1 MNTREQID
9 GGCILLSRQI
19 FENKIWYKSPEF
31 FKIFVYILGKANFK
45 DGYFEAGEAL
55 FNFSKETI
63 PGCTKTQ
70 IYEFLRWAK
79 SPKIE
84 MFL

>member
-31 FKIFVYILGKANFK
+31 FKIFVYILGKVNFK
-45 DGYFEAGEAL
+45 DGYFETGEAL
-55 FNFSKETI
+55 FERADKALYNSKTNGRNQVQVAE
-63 PGCTKTQ
+63 
-70 IYEFLRWAK
+70 
-79 SPKIE
+79 
-84 MFL
+84 